1 MDKITPLSKDPEG
14 IKKRMRKERV
24 KRNLTVGELSR
35 LSGVSLMRI
44 EAIEKWDTKRF
55 ALFDLDK
62 VRKAMGLSLSYVMDG
77 EEVTP

>member
-1 MDKITPLSKDPEG
+1 
-14 IKKRMRKERV
+14 MRKERV

-77 EEVTP
+77 EEGTP